1 MSATD
6 YEFAGLT
13 VENEVETHIESKVAS
28 EIESEIERE
37 VDDVDVASNT
47 TPSDDSLPRP
57 TLDLSASTLN
67 RALRDVALEEL
78 ALVQVRYAA
87 HRDPVRCAVGISLVL
102 RSLARDLFGEERIN
116 RLRQVS
122 WLNFLLRTSNSQLL
136 RPDVLET
143 LSAALFGNPREMDL
157 PRDCTFWFEA
167 AEGWI
172 DHQRSQLPHTTWAKP
187 VEIDL

>member
-6 YEFAGLT
+6 YGFAGLP
-13 VENEVETHIESKVAS
+13 VERDNEN
-28 EIESEIERE
+28 
-37 VDDVDVASNT
+37 VDLVSDAN
-47 TPSDDSLPRP
+47 PSCDLLPLP

-78 ALVQVRYAA
+78 ALVRMRYAA

-102 RSLARDLFGEERIN
+102 RSLAKELFGEERIN

-122 WLNFLLRTSNSQLL
+122 WLNFLLRSSNAQLL

-157 PRDCTFWFEA
+157 PRDCSFWFEA

-172 DHQRSQLPHTTWAKP
+172 DHQHDRLPHTTCAKP
-187 VEIDL
+187 VEIDLQRT